1 MCDNEYMENAGKRK
15 MKDVIEDVANLSD
28 QTEADST
35 SKSSYI

>member
-1 MCDNEYMENAGKRK
+1 MCDKKYMGNVVKYKAE
-15 MKDVIEDVANLSD
+15 DVIEDVANLSD